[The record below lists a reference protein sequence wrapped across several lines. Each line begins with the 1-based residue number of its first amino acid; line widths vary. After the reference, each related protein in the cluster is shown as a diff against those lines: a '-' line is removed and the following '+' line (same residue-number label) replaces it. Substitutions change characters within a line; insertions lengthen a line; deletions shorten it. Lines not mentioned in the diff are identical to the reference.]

1 MALAALIL
9 LLAAWI
15 ALVEGGGW
23 QRRIAM
29 RVSGPGPWRR
39 RAWWLIRAWL
49 LFGATGLIAALMLSG
64 PAALDEPPEAF
75 APVRAAVFH
84 RLGGP
89 KDLRLLFGSLMLGL
103 AMGALILAGVEA
115 IRRLRGKAPA
125 PWRAAVEARTHDE
138 IPVMLALAVTAG
150 VTEELFFR
158 LALPLAIAV
167 VAHDAWLGQAVSLI
181 LFAVLH
187 RYQGW
192 SGVALTALS
201 AALFSAVYLGTGSI
215 FQAMALHVLIDINA
229 MILRPLFGG
238 RLKLSSSTDSRF

>member
-49 LFGATGLIAALMLSG
+49 FFGVSGLVAALMLGG
-64 PAALDEPPEAF
+64 PAALNAPPAAF
-75 APVRAAVFH
+75 DPVREAVF
-84 RLGGP
+84 RNLGGP
-89 KDLRLLFGSLMLGL
+89 EDFRLLFGSTMSGLGV
-103 AMGALILAGVEA
+103 GALILAGVEM
-115 IRRLRGKAPA
+115 IRRLRGKKPA
-125 PWRAAVEARTHDE
+125 PWRAAVEARTRGE

-201 AALFSAVYLGTGSI
+201 AALFSAVYLGSGSI
-215 FQAMALHVLIDINA
+215 LQAMALHVLIDINA

-238 RLKLSSSTDSRF
+238 RLRLNSSNDSRF